1 ESVEALPLL
10 SVILGGLIIV
20 LILIIIALVVKIR
33 KLHTDLKEEEHT
45 PPRRE
50 VAVRKHNGVSKVT
63 LTELMNL
70 YVYPHGGLRGAVVQ
84 VSQERRVEEAVEPLP
99 LLSVILGVLIF
110 FLTVVIIT
118 LGCLQEEQCQS
129 QLSQDLASDDLND
142 AALCSATVRSRRP
155 ASERVVTTH
164 VLYTTSR

>member
-1 ESVEALPLL
+1 MMNFGFITP
-10 SVILGGLIIV
+10 
-20 LILIIIALVVKIR
+20 LILCSICGSEEAQRRKNLDSGNPKVYSATIR
-33 KLHTDLKEEEHT
+33 NRRPASE
-45 PPRRE
+45 RE
-50 VAVRKHNGVSKVT
+50 VET
-63 LTELMNL
+63 
-70 YVYPHGGLRGAVVQ
+70 
-84 VSQERRVEEAVEPLP
+84 RVIYKESVEPLP
-99 LLSVILGVLIF
+99 LPSVILSVLIF

-118 LGCLQEEQCQS
+118 LGCLQEERCQS